1 MNINPTLLFIIGEIV
16 IVTILLGMTFYVGT
30 HMEKT
35 PKSSKQHS

>member
-16 IVTILLGMTFYVGT
+16 IVAILLGATLYVGT